1 MGLIITHRDPD
12 EIRSK
17 YNLKSTSIIWITDSE
32 TENYSVGSHDMEQLI
47 ETIFNFVKNHP
58 DSCILLDDI
67 SYLTSQD
74 GFQKM
79 SYFLKTIKKE
89 LESSSIIIPAG
100 EITLDRK
107 QRYILERE
115 FTFIPSRGYLFEMK
129 HISEFDLKKIRYV
142 LLDYNPISRSI
153 LHEFIL
159 RNIKSTIVSE
169 KHVDTYLKD
178 LAEHVHS
185 NPLNKY
191 ALQKL
196 DLDHENV
203 IIIPTFEF
211 DPDTILAINLI
222 REITEKAK
230 ILAKINKEKFIE
242 VAKRAGAN
250 EVIPASTIGGKLI
263 SLALSSPNIVEWIM
277 DAITYKTTEVELMEY
292 DIEKNSRFKGKTID
306 YLGKTFK
313 GIINVIAVRQEK
325 EFIQIPDT
333 KYILKQ
339 GDKIIFATNL
349 DKLEKH
355 KELSSILKKKIKS
368 PIHRRHK

>member
-1 MGLIITHRDPD
+1 
-12 EIRSK
+12 
-17 YNLKSTSIIWITDSE
+17 
-32 TENYSVGSHDMEQLI
+32 
-47 ETIFNFVKNHP
+47 
-58 DSCILLDDI
+58 
-67 SYLTSQD
+67 
-74 GFQKM
+74 
-79 SYFLKTIKKE
+79 
-89 LESSSIIIPAG
+89 
-100 EITLDRK
+100 
-107 QRYILERE
+107 
-115 FTFIPSRGYLFEMK
+115 MK

-203 IIIPTFEF
+203 IIIPTFES

-242 VAKRAGAN
+242 VARRAGAN

-263 SLALSSPNIVEWIM
+263 SLALSSPYIVEWIM

-292 DIEKNSRFKGKTID
+292 DIEKNSRFKDKTID
-306 YLGKTFK
+306 YLDKTFK

-325 EFIQIPDT
+325 EFIQIPDS
-333 KYILKQ
+333 KYILKE

-355 KELSSILKKKIKS
+355 KELSNILKKKIKS